1 MTGSGEISMQRN
13 RFRTMLSGSYDERA
27 PYVLNASLAF
37 NLLYSIFKLAAG
49 IVYGS
54 FWMIGLGGYYGLL
67 AVMRFL
73 LMRRLKHGEHVLSRK
88 AYRRTAWL
96 LLGLTV
102 IIAGM
107 IAQTIIV
114 QKTYEYPGLLI
125 YVFAAFAF
133 TKIIAATV
141 SLIRK
146 RHHENLVLA
155 AARSVTF
162 SQALMSVLALQVA
175 MISRFGGNSTDFAR
189 IMNGILGAV
198 ICLLVILV
206 AIGMLVKTDRRN
218 HR

>member
-1 MTGSGEISMQRN
+1 MQKN
-13 RFRTMLSGSYDERA
+13 RFRTMLAGSYDERA

-73 LMRRLKHGEHVLSRK
+73 LMRHLNHGDLVPARK

-96 LLGLTV
+96 LLGLTA
-102 IIAGM
+102 IIAGL
-107 IAQTIIV
+107 IAQTFIS

-146 RHHENLVLA
+146 RRHENLVLA

-162 SQALMSVLALQVA
+162 AQALMSVLALQVA
-175 MISRFGGNSTDFAR
+175 MISRFGENNTAFAR